1 MWNLSYISV
10 FLLIKPIIFRPNCI
24 SFLHKHGAG
33 CEVIVSIPCECTW
46 VVFTYKHKM
55 GFCQLKNAHTFED
68 NELLVVKLKF
78 LFLQSLRDEWDQI
91 QAQLHRQLLWTI
103 RILGVT
109 YFSFLLCFFLYAHP
123 LYVSHALRL
132 RPLFVTAFG

>member
-1 MWNLSYISV
+1 
-10 FLLIKPIIFRPNCI
+10 
-24 SFLHKHGAG
+24 
-33 CEVIVSIPCECTW
+33 
-46 VVFTYKHKM
+46 M

-91 QAQLHRQLLWTI
+91 QAQLHRQLSYILWTI

-132 RPLFVTAFG
+132 RLLFVTAFGKIPILYVWYQLLMDDRLCAQSQSYILLVQTQ